1 MQRGLMAPE
10 TVFLYKSPLIKY
22 KIPFRPRFWKRYT
35 EGGIKQEERPL
46 SCLHQQNIT
55 DLTRSDTL
63 PYLGQYLL
71 APIRK
76 QKKITETD
84 FFFFNSGVRAINF
97 GLMKNFI
104 LIGKFIETSKE

>member
-1 MQRGLMAPE
+1 MAPE
-10 TVFLYKSPLIKY
+10 TVFHYKSPLIKY
-22 KIPFRPRFWKRYT
+22 KIPFRPRFWKGYT

-46 SCLHQQNIT
+46 PCLHQQNKT

-63 PYLGQYLL
+63 PYLGQHHL

-84 FFFFNSGVRAINF
+84 IFLNSGVRAANF
-97 GLMKNFI
+97 GFMKNFI
-104 LIGKFIETSKE
+104 LRGKFTETSKE